1 MRALIGSC
9 VAALIAIAGL
19 MAAFAQVSVGSQ
31 YAAMSGVQ
39 PLGVDAPMAR
49 KNEMIVARGER
60 LHPTSSE

>member
-9 VAALIAIAGL
+9 VAASIAIGGL

-39 PLGVDAPMAR
+39 RLGVEAPMAR
-49 KNEMIVARGER
+49 TNNMIVARGER
-60 LHPTSSE
+60 LHTTFSE